1 MKFLAAVALAAALLW
16 VPVDGAAQIYCPEGT
31 WPRDLYS
38 GPGGGLSTV
47 KGGGLSTL
55 RGGGLSTSR
64 GGGLSTSRG
73 GGLSTLRGGG
83 LSTLRDGGL
92 STLRGG
98 GLSTLYGPYCSSIP
112 PWGVF
117 LKYLE
122 DNGYDYEASLIRAA
136 RGL

>member
-16 VPVDGAAQIYCPEGT
+16 VPVHGAAQTYCPEGT
-31 WPRDLYS
+31 WPRDLYI

-73 GGLSTLRGGG
+73 GGLSTSRGGGLSTLRGGG
-83 LSTLRDGGL
+83 LSTLTD
-92 STLRGG
+92 G

-122 DNGYDYEASLIRAA
+122 DNGYDYEARLIRAA

>member
-1 MKFLAAVALAAALLW
+1 MVSRDGVFGLLIAAVLLG
-16 VPVDGAAQIYCPEGT
+16 VPVDGAAQTYCPEGT

-38 GPGGGLSTV
+38 GQGGGLSTLS
-47 KGGGLSTL
+47 GGGLSTL
-55 RGGGLSTSR
+55 RGGGASTVR
-64 GGGLSTSRG
+64 G
-73 GGLSTLRGGG
+73 
-83 LSTLRDGGL
+83 GGL

-122 DNGYDYEASLIRAA
+122 DNGYDYEARLIRAA